1 MVFFKSI
8 IKELLDAGN
17 TVDIATNE
25 SSFTV
30 PDEYRRWDCKVYQ
43 MNWSRSPFS
52 PSNTKSVRELR
63 RLVEENHYEIVHCHT
78 PVAGVCT
85 RLACKKLRKNGTR
98 VFYTT
103 HGFHFYKGAP
113 FRNWLCYYP
122 IERYCSRI
130 TDTLIT
136 INHEDYELAKKK
148 MKAGQVRYVPGVG
161 VDVDRFRA
169 ISIDRTV
176 KREQLGIPKD
186 AIVLI
191 SVGELNLNKNHKLV
205 IQAMSAMRNDR
216 IHYLI
221 AGDGPMQNNL
231 IEQAKKSG
239 VEAQVHLLGFRNDI
253 PELYQSADICVF
265 PSIREGLGL
274 AAIEAMAAGLPVI
287 CMDNRGSREYAP
299 MYEQAGF
306 SCVFHDEKSLE
317 ALILRLMNDES
328 IRAAMAKQGLLVS
341 DHFSV
346 NNSNKIM
353 KEIYGIS
360 ES

>member
-1 MVFFKSI
+1 
-8 IKELLDAGN
+8 
-17 TVDIATNE
+17 
-25 SSFTV
+25 
-30 PDEYRRWDCKVYQ
+30 
-43 MNWSRSPFS
+43 
-52 PSNTKSVRELR
+52 
-63 RLVEENHYEIVHCHT
+63 
-78 PVAGVCT
+78 
-85 RLACKKLRKNGTR
+85 
-98 VFYTT
+98 
-103 HGFHFYKGAP
+103 
-113 FRNWLCYYP
+113 
-122 IERYCSRI
+122 
-130 TDTLIT
+130 
-136 INHEDYELAKKK
+136 

-221 AGDGPMQNNL
+221 TGDGPMQNNL

-299 MYEQAGF
+299 MYEKAGF

-341 DHFSV
+341 DYFSV